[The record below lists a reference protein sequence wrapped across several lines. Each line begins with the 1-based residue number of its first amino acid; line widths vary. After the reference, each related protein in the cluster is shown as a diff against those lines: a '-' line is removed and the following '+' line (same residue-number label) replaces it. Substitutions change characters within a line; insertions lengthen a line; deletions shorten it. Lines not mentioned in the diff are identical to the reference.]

1 MSNILKNP
9 EIFNNSFD
17 LYNFDPNTLIAMSFN
32 FDILKYVIMD
42 LINSQKNINDEILQ
56 LKTELLEHK
65 KHSKEVESSLIE
77 MKLSSDVSP
86 EIKQK
91 LEENKNNIDTKL
103 SKIEKEINIMK
114 AKENNNSK
122 INNKSN
128 YLEKEKENSENEIN
142 KTPHKEEKIL
152 ENTKN
157 EEFSNKKDINSLN
170 ENKERITNFQSMNN
184 IIEDKK
190 NIDIKEK
197 EIKIEINKYSN
208 QIAQNNEIK
217 NDDLF
222 RQIKIVIEEMKN
234 LKSKQLY
241 LEKDFIEFKNSI
253 EENISNKIENLLP
266 NVETKIENV
275 RKLINE
281 NISKN
286 ENDIN
291 NFQKELNKITS
302 EINKDISELNSKE
315 NQNSIDLED
324 IKTSNTSLITKINTI
339 SEALNLFTKLSDFR
353 QYKND
358 TLEKINGDK
367 KEINNNMTLIQKSLN
382 ILKGQF
388 FDYINDQTDHNNI
401 EILLK
406 KFENIQNSIYK
417 LQEFEKDMEEKEK
430 RRLIIDPSKYVKN
443 EIFNDFVA
451 NNQKIYDSNKKEVNE
466 MRVNLD
472 DLKNKESVTKATLK
486 DLKSLEDSV
495 LSKMENLK
503 QLISEKFVD
512 KTTLNKNTKIIE
524 MQTKQ
529 LIEENKKSEK
539 MDSWILAKRPVGGHL
554 CASCEAYL
562 GDLNQSSNT
571 KFIAWNK
578 YPQKE
583 PSEKVFKISGGI
595 SRILQIV
602 KNKNL
607 NNSTNNSYNNGINI
621 NNDRYNTSD
630 KNEDN
635 GVKSPK
641 TRNSIKN
648 ININILSNR
657 NNKYIKHEQEEE
669 NNLPKISMTIR
680 KNNSA
685 LNVYNS
691 DTNNKGVNTIN
702 NLKKNSNSPKIYNQ
716 NIKKDFYLNNEKKI
730 ELMDDDNNNMKGPKI
745 TKVLKFLE
753 ILLF

>member
-128 YLEKEKENSENEIN
+128 YLEKEKENSETEIN

-315 NQNSIDLED
+315 NQNSIELAD

-358 TLEKINGDK
+358 TLEIINGDK
-367 KEINNNMTLIQKSLN
+367 KEININMALIQKSLN

-388 FDYINDQTDHNNI
+388 FDYINDKTDHNNI

-417 LQEFEKDMEEKEK
+417 LQEFEKEMEEKEK

-641 TRNSIKN
+641 TRNGIKN

-745 TKVLKFLE
+745 TKVLKKH
-753 ILLF
+753 

>member
-367 KEINNNMTLIQKSLN
+367 KEININMALIQKSLN

-417 LQEFEKDMEEKEK
+417 LQEFEKEMEEKEK

-641 TRNSIKN
+641 TRNGIKN

-691 DTNNKGVNTIN
+691 DSNNKGVNTIN

-745 TKVLKFLE
+745 TKVLKKH
-753 ILLF
+753 

>member
-358 TLEKINGDK
+358 TLEIINGDK
-367 KEINNNMTLIQKSLN
+367 KEININMALIQKSLN

-417 LQEFEKDMEEKEK
+417 LQEFEKEMEEKEK

-607 NNSTNNSYNNGINI
+607 NNSINNSYNNGINI

-691 DTNNKGVNTIN
+691 DSNNKGVNTIN

-745 TKVLKFLE
+745 TKVLKKH
-753 ILLF
+753 

>member
-157 EEFSNKKDINSLN
+157 EEFSDKKDINSLN

-315 NQNSIDLED
+315 NQNSIELAD

-358 TLEKINGDK
+358 TLEIINGDK
-367 KEINNNMTLIQKSLN
+367 KEININMALIQKSLN

-417 LQEFEKDMEEKEK
+417 LQEFEKEMEEKEK

-641 TRNSIKN
+641 TRNGIKN

-691 DTNNKGVNTIN
+691 DSNNKGVNTIN

-745 TKVLKFLE
+745 TKVLKKH
-753 ILLF
+753 

>member
-358 TLEKINGDK
+358 TIEKINGDK
-367 KEINNNMTLIQKSLN
+367 KEININMALIQKSLN

-417 LQEFEKDMEEKEK
+417 LQEFEKEMEEKEK

-641 TRNSIKN
+641 TRNGIKN

-691 DTNNKGVNTIN
+691 DSNNKGVNTIN

-745 TKVLKFLE
+745 TKVLKKH
-753 ILLF
+753 

>member
-367 KEINNNMTLIQKSLN
+367 KEININMALIQKSLN

-417 LQEFEKDMEEKEK
+417 LQEFEKEMEEKEK

-607 NNSTNNSYNNGINI
+607 NNSSNNSYNNGINI

-641 TRNSIKN
+641 TRNGIKN

-691 DTNNKGVNTIN
+691 DSNNKGVNTIN

-745 TKVLKFLE
+745 TKVLKKH
-753 ILLF
+753 

>member
-17 LYNFDPNTLIAMSFN
+17 LYNFDPNNLIAMSFN

-324 IKTSNTSLITKINTI
+324 IKTSNISLITKINTI

-367 KEINNNMTLIQKSLN
+367 KEININMALIQKSLN
-382 ILKGQF
+382 ILKSQF

-417 LQEFEKDMEEKEK
+417 LQEFEKEMEEKEK

-641 TRNSIKN
+641 TRNGIKN

-691 DTNNKGVNTIN
+691 DSNNKGVNTIN

-745 TKVLKFLE
+745 TKVLKKH
-753 ILLF
+753 

>member
-128 YLEKEKENSENEIN
+128 YLEKEKENSETEIN

-367 KEINNNMTLIQKSLN
+367 KEININMALIQKSLN

-607 NNSTNNSYNNGINI
+607 NNSSNNSYNNGINI

-641 TRNSIKN
+641 TRNGIKN

-691 DTNNKGVNTIN
+691 DTNNKGVNTNN

-745 TKVLKFLE
+745 TKVLKKH
-753 ILLF
+753 

>member
-1 MSNILKNP
+1 
-9 EIFNNSFD
+9 
-17 LYNFDPNTLIAMSFN
+17 
-32 FDILKYVIMD
+32 MD

-367 KEINNNMTLIQKSLN
+367 KEININMALIQKSLN

-745 TKVLKFLE
+745 TKVLKKH
-753 ILLF
+753 